1 MARNRRQ
8 QQRGVQWRRNLRNLP
23 VRQAAAAQAAA
34 QKQPAN
40 VIAAAPPRA
49 AAPRAAAAPRPRP
62 RRQRGRQRGRQR
74 ANNAPNAPWFRPG
87 GRGEKNIDN
96 AFIRNR
102 GKYKIKR
109 FLPQTKNINVKK
121 NGNIIR
127 RMHVRRQAVYI
138 QENQNG
144 RF

>member
-1 MARNRRQ
+1 MARNRRRQ
-8 QQRGVQWRRNLRNLP
+8 QGGVQWRRNLRNLP
-23 VRQAAAAQAAA
+23 VRQAAATQAAA
-34 QKQPAN
+34 QKQPRNA
-40 VIAAAPPRA
+40 IAAAPPRA
-49 AAPRAAAAPRPRP
+49 AAAAPSLD
-62 RRQRGRQRGRQR
+62 QDVKEVGKE
-74 ANNAPNAPWFRPG
+74 PG
-87 GRGEKNIDN
+87 KEQTMPLIDLGLGLQVAAKKNIDN

-109 FLPQTKNINVKK
+109 FLPQTQNINVKK